1 MSTIREQI
9 ITAVVSKVS
18 EIRIASGYNTNCG
31 ADVLRAIKLVD
42 PDRLPVSAVWPQSEE
57 TVFEYGKMANIMPV
71 RVEGLIAFGSSNPS
85 EMSEK
90 MLGDIIENML
100 GIEWILPFTTGIS
113 EISVGDIIT
122 GVTSSATGFVCG
134 VEITSGTW
142 VGGDAAGNLTLR
154 RLSGTFQDESITDAA
169 VQGAS
174 ISSISAIES
183 TTNSLAESIIYAG
196 GGTDEYPDD
205 DNLSVGLSATF
216 NIKYITEIGNPYA
229 Q

>member
-9 ITAVVSKVS
+9 ITAIISKVA
-18 EIRIASGYNTNCG
+18 EIRPTNGYNTDCG

-57 TVFEYGKMANIMPV
+57 SVFEYCKMANTMPI
-71 RVEGLIAFGSSNPS
+71 RIEGLIVFGSSNPS

-90 MLGDIIENML
+90 MLGDIIENIL
-100 GIEWILPFTTGIS
+100 GTEWTLPFTTGSIK
-113 EISVGDIIT
+113 IRIGDTIT
-122 GVTSSATGFVCG
+122 GVDSSATGHVCDLE
-134 VEITSGTW
+134 VTSGTW
-142 VGGDAAGNLTLR
+142 AGGDAAGNLTLR
-154 RLSGTFQDESITDAA
+154 RLSGVFQAESITDAA
-169 VQGAS
+169 VQGGS

-183 TTNSLAESIIYAG
+183 TTNSLAESIVYTG

-205 DNLSVGLSATF
+205 DNLSVGVAANF